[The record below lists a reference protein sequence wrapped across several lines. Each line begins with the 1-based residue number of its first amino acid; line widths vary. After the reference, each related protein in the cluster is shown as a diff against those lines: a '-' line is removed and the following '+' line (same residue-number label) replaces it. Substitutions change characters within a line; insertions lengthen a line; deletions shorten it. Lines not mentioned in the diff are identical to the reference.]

1 MKHSLYCLSVSNISD
16 VCSWATFAHMHD
28 FDFFLHAIRLDYI
41 MFVCVLLPS
50 GVMSGCVEHGLYCCP
65 RKKGGV
71 IWQRFFCHYWFAAR
85 EPDSYRVLG
94 HECADFFAVF
104 DLDIKEKNPNNTC
117 DVRSV
122 GRDNSSVL
130 TSITHSSFWRTYF
143 KPSCHRHGNGFNQA
157 VIGMGTGGFLWSQLP
172 QVTKHEGWHITN
184 SANTPFFLLSLIQV
198 QGIQRTQWLTCTTAF
213 TDTYVVKCALDHTM
227 HGKICVQIQVLIMKS
242 VEWSW
247 TPSFL

>member
-50 GVMSGCVEHGLYCCP
+50 GVLSGCVEHGLYCCP

-94 HECADFFAVF
+94 SF

-157 VIGMGTGGFLWSQLP
+157 VIGMGTGGFFMISASTSYKAWRVTYHKFCEHAILP
-172 QVTKHEGWHITN
+172 AEPYP
-184 SANTPFFLLSLIQV
+184 SAGHSKNPMIN
-198 QGIQRTQWLTCTTAF
+198 
-213 TDTYVVKCALDHTM
+213 M
-227 HGKICVQIQVLIMKS
+227 HYSIYGYIRS
-242 VEWSW
+242 
-247 TPSFL
+247 

>member
-1 MKHSLYCLSVSNISD
+1 MKHSLYCLSVGNISD
-16 VCSWATFAHMHD
+16 VCSWATFVHMHD

-94 HECADFFAVF
+94 SF

-157 VIGMGTGGFLWSQLP
+157 VIGMGTGGFFMISASTSYKAWRVTYHKFCEHAILP
-172 QVTKHEGWHITN
+172 AEPYP
-184 SANTPFFLLSLIQV
+184 SAGHSKNPMIN
-198 QGIQRTQWLTCTTAF
+198 
-213 TDTYVVKCALDHTM
+213 M
-227 HGKICVQIQVLIMKS
+227 HYSIYGYIRS
-242 VEWSW
+242 
-247 TPSFL
+247 

>member
-16 VCSWATFAHMHD
+16 VCSWATLVHMHD

-94 HECADFFAVF
+94 SF

-143 KPSCHRHGNGFNQA
+143 KPSCHHHGNRFNQA
-157 VIGMGTGGFLWSQLP
+157 VIGMGTGGFFMISASTSYKAWRVTYHKFCEHAILP
-172 QVTKHEGWHITN
+172 AEPYP
-184 SANTPFFLLSLIQV
+184 SAGHSKNPMIN
-198 QGIQRTQWLTCTTAF
+198 
-213 TDTYVVKCALDHTM
+213 M
-227 HGKICVQIQVLIMKS
+227 HYSIYGYIRS
-242 VEWSW
+242 
-247 TPSFL
+247 

>member
-16 VCSWATFAHMHD
+16 VCSWATFVHMHD

-50 GVMSGCVEHGLYCCP
+50 GVLSGCVEHGLYCCP

-94 HECADFFAVF
+94 SF

-143 KPSCHRHGNGFNQA
+143 KPSCHHHGNGFNQA
-157 VIGMGTGGFLWSQLP
+157 VIGMGTGGFFMISASTSYKAWRVTYHKFCEHAILP
-172 QVTKHEGWHITN
+172 AEPYP
-184 SANTPFFLLSLIQV
+184 SAGHSKNPMIN
-198 QGIQRTQWLTCTTAF
+198 
-213 TDTYVVKCALDHTM
+213 M
-227 HGKICVQIQVLIMKS
+227 HYSIYGYIRS
-242 VEWSW
+242 
-247 TPSFL
+247 

>member
-16 VCSWATFAHMHD
+16 VCSWATFVHMHD
-28 FDFFLHAIRLDYI
+28 FYFFLHAIRLDYI

-50 GVMSGCVEHGLYCCP
+50 GVMSSCVEHGLYCCP

-94 HECADFFAVF
+94 SF

-157 VIGMGTGGFLWSQLP
+157 VIGMGTGGFFMISASTSYKAWRVTYHKFCEHAILP
-172 QVTKHEGWHITN
+172 AEPYP
-184 SANTPFFLLSLIQV
+184 SAGHSKNPMIN
-198 QGIQRTQWLTCTTAF
+198 
-213 TDTYVVKCALDHTM
+213 M
-227 HGKICVQIQVLIMKS
+227 HYSIYGYIRS
-242 VEWSW
+242 
-247 TPSFL
+247 

>member
-16 VCSWATFAHMHD
+16 VCSWATFVHMHD

-94 HECADFFAVF
+94 SF

-143 KPSCHRHGNGFNQA
+143 KPSCHHHGNGFNQA
-157 VIGMGTGGFLWSQLP
+157 VIGMGTGGFFMISASTSYKAWRVTYHKFCEHAILP
-172 QVTKHEGWHITN
+172 AEPYP
-184 SANTPFFLLSLIQV
+184 SAGHSKNPMIN
-198 QGIQRTQWLTCTTAF
+198 
-213 TDTYVVKCALDHTM
+213 M
-227 HGKICVQIQVLIMKS
+227 HYSIYGYIRS
-242 VEWSW
+242 
-247 TPSFL
+247 

>member
-1 MKHSLYCLSVSNISD
+1 MKHSLYRLSVSNISD
-16 VCSWATFAHMHD
+16 VCSWATFVHMHD

-94 HECADFFAVF
+94 SF

-157 VIGMGTGGFLWSQLP
+157 VIGMGTGGFFMISASTSYKAWRVTYHKFCEHAILP
-172 QVTKHEGWHITN
+172 AEPYP
-184 SANTPFFLLSLIQV
+184 SAGHSKNPMIN
-198 QGIQRTQWLTCTTAF
+198 
-213 TDTYVVKCALDHTM
+213 M
-227 HGKICVQIQVLIMKS
+227 HYSIYGYIRS
-242 VEWSW
+242 
-247 TPSFL
+247 

>member
-1 MKHSLYCLSVSNISD
+1 MKHSLYRLSVSNISD
-16 VCSWATFAHMHD
+16 VCSWATFVHMHD

-50 GVMSGCVEHGLYCCP
+50 GVMSSCVEHGLYCCP

-94 HECADFFAVF
+94 SF

-143 KPSCHRHGNGFNQA
+143 KPSCHHHGNGFNQA
-157 VIGMGTGGFLWSQLP
+157 VIGMGTGGFFMISASTSYKAWRVTYHKFCEHAILP
-172 QVTKHEGWHITN
+172 AEPYP
-184 SANTPFFLLSLIQV
+184 SAGHSKNPMIN
-198 QGIQRTQWLTCTTAF
+198 
-213 TDTYVVKCALDHTM
+213 M
-227 HGKICVQIQVLIMKS
+227 HYSIYGYIRS
-242 VEWSW
+242 
-247 TPSFL
+247 

>member
-1 MKHSLYCLSVSNISD
+1 MKHSLYRLSVSNISD
-16 VCSWATFAHMHD
+16 VCSWATFVHMHD

-50 GVMSGCVEHGLYCCP
+50 GVMSSCVEHGLYCCP

-94 HECADFFAVF
+94 SF

-157 VIGMGTGGFLWSQLP
+157 VIGMGTGGFFMISASTSYKAWRVTYHKFCEHAILP
-172 QVTKHEGWHITN
+172 AEPYP
-184 SANTPFFLLSLIQV
+184 SAGHSKNPMIN
-198 QGIQRTQWLTCTTAF
+198 
-213 TDTYVVKCALDHTM
+213 M
-227 HGKICVQIQVLIMKS
+227 HYSIYGYIRS
-242 VEWSW
+242 
-247 TPSFL
+247 

>member
-1 MKHSLYCLSVSNISD
+1 MKHSLYCLAVSNISD

-94 HECADFFAVF
+94 SF

-157 VIGMGTGGFLWSQLP
+157 VIGMGTGGFFMISASTSYKAWRVTYHKFCEHAILP
-172 QVTKHEGWHITN
+172 AEPYP
-184 SANTPFFLLSLIQV
+184 SAGHSKNPMIN
-198 QGIQRTQWLTCTTAF
+198 
-213 TDTYVVKCALDHTM
+213 M
-227 HGKICVQIQVLIMKS
+227 HYSIYGYIRS
-242 VEWSW
+242 
-247 TPSFL
+247 

>member
-94 HECADFFAVF
+94 SF

-157 VIGMGTGGFLWSQLP
+157 VIGMGTGGFFMISASTSYKAWRVTYHKFCEHAILP
-172 QVTKHEGWHITN
+172 AEPYP
-184 SANTPFFLLSLIQV
+184 SAGHSKNPMIN
-198 QGIQRTQWLTCTTAF
+198 
-213 TDTYVVKCALDHTM
+213 M
-227 HGKICVQIQVLIMKS
+227 HYSIYGYIRS
-242 VEWSW
+242 
-247 TPSFL
+247 

>member
-1 MKHSLYCLSVSNISD
+1 MKHSLYRLSVSNISD
-16 VCSWATFAHMHD
+16 VCSWATFVHMHD

-94 HECADFFAVF
+94 SF

-143 KPSCHRHGNGFNQA
+143 KPSCHHHGNGFNQA
-157 VIGMGTGGFLWSQLP
+157 VIGMGTGGFFMISASTSYKAWRVTYHKFCEHAILP
-172 QVTKHEGWHITN
+172 AEPYP
-184 SANTPFFLLSLIQV
+184 SAGHSKNPMIN
-198 QGIQRTQWLTCTTAF
+198 
-213 TDTYVVKCALDHTM
+213 M
-227 HGKICVQIQVLIMKS
+227 HYSIYGYIRS
-242 VEWSW
+242 
-247 TPSFL
+247 

>member
-16 VCSWATFAHMHD
+16 VCSWATFVHMHD
-28 FDFFLHAIRLDYI
+28 FDFFLHAIWLDYI

-94 HECADFFAVF
+94 SF

-157 VIGMGTGGFLWSQLP
+157 VIGMGTGGFFMISASTSYKAWRVTYHKFCEHAILP
-172 QVTKHEGWHITN
+172 AEPYP
-184 SANTPFFLLSLIQV
+184 SAGHSKNPMIN
-198 QGIQRTQWLTCTTAF
+198 
-213 TDTYVVKCALDHTM
+213 M
-227 HGKICVQIQVLIMKS
+227 HYSIYGYIRS
-242 VEWSW
+242 
-247 TPSFL
+247 

>member
-16 VCSWATFAHMHD
+16 VCSWATFVHMHD

-94 HECADFFAVF
+94 SF

-117 DVRSV
+117 NVRSV

-157 VIGMGTGGFLWSQLP
+157 VIGMGTGGFFMISASTSYKAWRVTYHKFCEHAILP
-172 QVTKHEGWHITN
+172 AEPYP
-184 SANTPFFLLSLIQV
+184 SAGHSKNPMIN
-198 QGIQRTQWLTCTTAF
+198 
-213 TDTYVVKCALDHTM
+213 M
-227 HGKICVQIQVLIMKS
+227 HYSIYGYIRS
-242 VEWSW
+242 
-247 TPSFL
+247 